1 MRLILSL
8 AQSAMMRCHFVKHT
22 VNEKTHF
29 LVPGSQSKDRK
40 QKEPRLVSRTSEW
53 RKPSTNS
60 SSTFFQTEKK
70 SDFKEATSS
79 TVASPSKPAYHPH
92 TYPPFLCPTSL
103 LLPNGLKRKTFLCL
117 TVFVWQI
124 MFSFFESPPLHRKTF
139 FLVFV
144 GRCGVSS
151 ESWWSGLRPRNPAE
165 CCWWLFCAIVLLPA
179 SVPALHKAQFC
190 RGLSLDI
197 RQPTNH
203 TNSLCDL
210 DLWGLFWR
218 PRNILVIWILL
229 WQKCDIPTHALF
241 LSKIQTC

>member
-1 MRLILSL
+1 MKRLTFLSLDPNPKTENKRNRGWSPGRVSGGNLPQTLLPHFSKRRKRAISRRRPPPRWLPLLSRLIILTLTLPSFVRPHFSFQMVWKEKPFFAWLCLSDK
-8 AQSAMMRCHFVKHT
+8 SCS
-22 VNEKTHF
+22 HF
-29 LVPGSQSKDRK
+29 LKVR
-40 QKEPRLVSRTSEW
+40 
-53 RKPSTNS
+53 
-60 SSTFFQTEKK
+60 
-70 SDFKEATSS
+70 
-79 TVASPSKPAYHPH
+79 H
-92 TYPPFLCPTSL
+92 C
-103 LLPNGLKRKTFLCL
+103 
-117 TVFVWQI
+117 
-124 MFSFFESPPLHRKTF
+124 KTF